1 MDYETLS
8 TINELLT
15 NAYIA
20 AKIDN
25 QKSRSAY
32 IQHCLSNPNT
42 TNEDNPYYF
51 SAEEAK
57 EKYERYA
64 HAYFGFCDVAWGCL
78 GAKERKDI

>member
-15 NAYIA
+15 NAYIT
-20 AKIDN
+20 AKFDY
-25 QKSRSAY
+25 QKTRSAY
-32 IQHCLSNPNT
+32 LQYRLSNPNAT
-42 TNEDNPYYF
+42 DEDNPHY
-51 SAEEAK
+51 AHDEDAK

-78 GAKERKDI
+78 GTKERKDI

>member
-15 NAYIA
+15 NAYIT
-20 AKIDN
+20 AKLDY
-25 QKSRSAY
+25 QKTRSAF
-32 IQHCLSNPNT
+32 IQYSRSNPNT
-42 TNEDNPYYF
+42 TDEHNPHYA
-51 SAEEAK
+51 SDEEAK

-78 GAKERKDI
+78 GTKEQKDI